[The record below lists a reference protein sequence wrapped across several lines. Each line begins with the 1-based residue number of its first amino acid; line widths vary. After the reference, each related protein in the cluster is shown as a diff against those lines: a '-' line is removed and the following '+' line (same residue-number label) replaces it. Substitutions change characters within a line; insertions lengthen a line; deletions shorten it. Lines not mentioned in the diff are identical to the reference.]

1 MEQTTKLDDL
11 LTARNQRLLIENYAL
26 LTENASD
33 LRERLEEWFQ
43 FYQPATPGEC
53 ESLEV
58 AIMSSIQ
65 RRRVLSQRTELT
77 NYYIRTADFDFDC
90 AQEDEVERYRA
101 MLQTSPGAAILGLK
115 RSALGVR
122 LLISRW
128 ERIERLLQED
138 GTLFGE
144 DRNEMINCRGAR
156 AVPTESLT
164 QSNGAYL
171 TWLYCI
177 MCQPAPKDKDF
188 AYIGQQC

>member
-1 MEQTTKLDDL
+1 MFRLGPGL
-11 LTARNQRLLIENYAL
+11 LPFPNSKPHGTNHETRRLADSANQRLLIENYAL

-53 ESLEV
+53 EWLEV

-77 NYYIRTADFDFDC
+77 NHYIRTADFDFDC

-128 ERIERLLQED
+128 QRLERLLQED

-144 DRNEMINCRGAR
+144 DRNEMINCQGAR
-156 AVPTESLT
+156 AIPPRTCPSRMGRT
-164 QSNGAYL
+164 
-171 TWLYCI
+171 
-177 MCQPAPKDKDF
+177 
-188 AYIGQQC
+188 